1 MNFGDILAMAIHNL
15 WQRRMRTLM
24 NQAGVVIGCIVLLM
38 TASGASS
45 VKDAFQAL
53 FDSSEFARQV
63 EVYQSYGFDS
73 STRVPEGAVEVE
85 GEMDDDRR
93 ERIRE
98 SLERIWKSKNLQKTS
113 FRITPEIVDQFERL
127 DHVDA
132 VVPQAH
138 LACRVHV
145 GSLSADEE
153 PLAAGVSGAGLAT
166 ASMKRSLIAGEPLGN
181 EDRTGILVH
190 ELLAYQLGFRS
201 DAQLLKLVGQELSI
215 EVTIKGRLG
224 TMFRMIAGGGDQEE
238 ATFGAQEKRFLKTF
252 DRLIADLDKTS
263 LTEAQKTLLRGLLD
277 SNIGSGQPAKD
288 VTVNRTYVVRGVYR
302 EGANGSLSRI
312 FRQQLMGYHVRLQVH
327 RDEITELHLLNPD
340 QQEFGSAV
348 VLVDSTRNLGEV
360 TEKLKADG
368 AHFFSSLQI
377 IESINR
383 NIDRSSWLVYGL
395 AAAIL
400 LIAAIGISN
409 TLIISVMERT
419 PEFGIMKSLGAKDRD
434 LVLLMMVEGAVLG
447 VFGAF
452 CAVLISWLLS
462 FVVQFFLTMYMEW
475 ETGGALTSLSMHFS
489 VMPILLTF
497 AIAILVCA
505 AASVAPAIRAA
516 RLDPVVAMQR
526 T

>member
-1 MNFGDILAMAIHNL
+1 MNFGDVFAMAIHNL
-15 WQRRMRTLM
+15 WQRRTRTLM

-73 STRVPEGAVEVE
+73 SATVPEDAVLVE
-85 GEMDDDRR
+85 GEMDDERR
-93 ERIRE
+93 ARIRAA
-98 SLERIWKSKNLQKTS
+98 LEKIWKSKNLKRS
-113 FRITPEIVDQFERL
+113 RFEITPEVVEQFEQI

-132 VVPQAH
+132 VVPQVH
-138 LACRVHV
+138 LSCRAHV
-145 GSLSADEE
+145 GNLKPDEE

-166 ASMKRSLIAGEPLGN
+166 ASMKRSLIAGAALGN
-181 EDRTGILVH
+181 DDRKGILVH
-190 ELLAYQLGFRS
+190 EFFAYQLGFCS
-201 DAQLLKLVGQELSI
+201 DSQLKDLIGQELSL
-215 EVTIKGRLG
+215 EVKVEGRLRS
-224 TMFRMIAGGGDQEE
+224 MFRMFAGGGQDESTMASQENL
-238 ATFGAQEKRFLKTF
+238 FLQAF
-252 DRLIADLDKTS
+252 NGLITDLDKTS
-263 LTEAQKTLLRGLLD
+263 LSEPQKALLRGLLD
-277 SNIGSGQPAKD
+277 SSMSSRRSASD
-288 VTVNRTYVVRGVYR
+288 VIVNKTYVVRGVYR
-302 EGANGSLSRI
+302 EGANSSLSRI
-312 FRQQLMGYHVRLQVH
+312 FRQQLMGYHVRLQIH
-327 RDEITELHLLNPD
+327 RDEVAELHLLNPD
-340 QQEFGSAV
+340 QQVFGSAI
-348 VLVDSTRNLGEV
+348 VLVDSTRNLPEI
-360 TEKLKADG
+360 TARLKSAG

-409 TLIISVMERT
+409 TLMISVMERT

-434 LVLLMMVEGAVLG
+434 LVLLMIVEGVVLG

-452 CAVLISWLLS
+452 CAVVVSWLLS
-462 FVVQFFLTMYMEW
+462 FAVQFFLTMYMEW
-475 ETGGALTSLSMHFS
+475 ETNGALSSLTMSFS
-489 VMPILLTF
+489 AVPILLTF
-497 AIAILVCA
+497 AIAIFVCA
-505 AASVAPAIRAA
+505 AASVVPAIRAA